1 MFKYFIYFVGLAVH
15 CGVICYVHQR
25 NCGLYDLDLYWPD
38 LKSGLNTPPALVW
51 GRGGGEG

>member
-15 CGVICYVHQR
+15 FGVICYVHQR
-25 NCGLYDLDLYWPD
+25 NCGLYDLDLHWPD

-51 GRGGGEG
+51 GWGGGEG